1 MIAFL
6 ETEFREGGQKIKWEK
21 WRDNTTNHDWHLKR
35 EHSIS
40 SENSVKNFVMPI
52 DKKKLKF
59 DLHLS
64 NLFKS
69 AGDQLPKTVLRPC
82 SGEDFD

>member
-1 MIAFL
+1 M
-6 ETEFREGGQKIKWEK
+6 
-21 WRDNTTNHDWHLKR
+21 
-35 EHSIS
+35 S
-40 SENSVKNFVMPI
+40 I

-69 AGDQLPKTVLRPC
+69 VDDQLPKTVLRPC
-82 SGEDFD
+82 SGEDLD